1 MKLIKINTLRFKVL
15 LGFLI
20 IISGMII
27 TSIFSLSRYSGN
39 FTVFKNSTNNIM
51 IELELINIASR
62 IVAEKKKLLSNKSEK
77 GWISISND
85 ENMKEM
91 EKGIHI
97 IKKSNQGRIDERYME
112 CLNNIY
118 KKFVNESVAFD
129 ISIREDKYSSASLIM
144 KEMISSLK
152 YFNKFTVIVI
162 KEELS
167 ALFFRSAE
175 LKNMFF
181 FTIVVITSS
190 IVILFLLSMF
200 IAFIILRLIKNRM
213 EIIKKEADKM
223 ASGDLRPMR
232 FDGEVELEIHDLILT
247 FMTMQ
252 KNISQHIITVKNNI
266 LEIAKSSDVLFYTT
280 AESQKAAANIAE
292 TAVRLNEIS
301 DKQLDV
307 LKHLGVLV
315 DSFVEMNENII
326 QEVKETSSFVQ
337 HTSFDLQESQRVIHQ
352 LIDHNSILNNELI
365 DFIEENQLMNKQTC
379 EVSNTLKT
387 ITDISEQ
394 TQILALNA
402 AIEAARAG
410 KSGTGFAVVADEIGN
425 LATKSGEAT
434 TLIRKKIEAM
444 QSNTAE
450 IEKRITKSSMI
461 LEKSWKLAE
470 ESVSSIDII
479 SESNLKIVGVF
490 DGIIQSVH
498 HISFKLKELNEG
510 MQILY
515 DLSEQISDRSSDASA
530 STEEQLAA
538 SEEESATADVLKSTT
553 EKLGRSIDRFTL

>member
-27 TSIFSLSRYSGN
+27 TSVFSLSRYSGN
-39 FTVFKNSTNNIM
+39 FRIFKNSTNNIM

-62 IVAEKKKLLSNKSEK
+62 IVAEKKSLLSNKSDK
-77 GWISISND
+77 GGISISID

-97 IKKSNQGRIDERYME
+97 INKSNQGRIDERYME

-118 KKFVNESVAFD
+118 RKFVNESVAFD

-175 LKNMFF
+175 LKNIFF
-181 FTIVVITSS
+181 GTIVVITSS
-190 IVILFLLSMF
+190 IIILFLLSMF
-200 IAFIILRLIKNRM
+200 IAFIILRLIKSRM

-223 ASGDLRPMR
+223 ASGDLRPLR

-247 FMTMQ
+247 FTTMQ
-252 KNISQHIITVKNNI
+252 NNISQHIITVKKNI

-280 AESQKAAANIAE
+280 TESQKAAANIAE

-307 LKHLGVLV
+307 FKHLGVLV
-315 DSFVEMNENII
+315 DSFVEMNEKII
-326 QEVKETSSFVQ
+326 QQVKETSSFVQ
-337 HTSFDLQESQRVIHQ
+337 YTSLDLQESQRVIHQ

-365 DFIEENQLMNKQTC
+365 DFIEKNEKMNKQTF
-379 EVSNTLKT
+379 EVSNMLKT
-387 ITDISEQ
+387 ITDVSEQ

-410 KSGTGFAVVADEIGN
+410 KSGTGFAVVADEIGS

-434 TLIRKKIEAM
+434 ASIRKKIEEM

-450 IEKRITKSSMI
+450 IEKRITKSSTI

-470 ESVSSIDII
+470 KSVSSIDII

-490 DGIIQSVH
+490 DGIILSVH
-498 HISFKLKELNEG
+498 QISFKLKELNEG
-510 MQILY
+510 MHILY
-515 DLSEQISDRSSDASA
+515 ELSEQIFDRSSDASA

-538 SEEESATADVLKSTT
+538 SEEESATADVLKNTT
-553 EKLGRSIDRFTL
+553 EKLGKSIDRFTL